1 MFTQRLM
8 GGKELTLQKGA
19 SKPGE
24 QPVWKLII
32 WFHSDWDSREESL
45 GQLWKWGWGQREG
58 LTQLAWGRAK
68 RTLKAM
74 RNQGQLLG
82 VLFPFMVAGTGFQF
96 HRDMGE
102 GQSLVILMTSFVSLS
117 S

>member
-1 MFTQRLM
+1 MEVGVGAE
-8 GGKELTLQKGA
+8 GGLA
-19 SKPGE
+19 
-24 QPVWKLII
+24 QP
-32 WFHSDWDSREESL
+32 
-45 GQLWKWGWGQREG
+45 
-58 LTQLAWGRAK
+58 AWGRAK

-82 VLFPFMVAGTGFQF
+82 VLFPFMAAGTGFQF